1 MKKIVFGGVFIQI
14 CILIALVSS
23 ASMTKEPISE
33 GNLSDLSGKWAGWRA
48 VSGGNYRT
56 EMEIYND
63 TLPLKG
69 KFIFYDLQK
78 RKKYGGTF
86 VLKFKQGM
94 IKDNKFY
101 LKQGQDY
108 FELSLHKG
116 DGKMKLE
123 GNFFSMGYNGT
134 ITLYKK

>member
-1 MKKIVFGGVFIQI
+1 MKKIVFWGVFIHVF
-14 CILIALVSS
+14 ILIALVSC
-23 ASMTKEPISE
+23 ASMKREPISE
-33 GNLSDLSGKWAGWRA
+33 GNLSDLRGKWEGWRSI
-48 VSGGNYRT
+48 SGRDLRT

-69 KFIFYDLQK
+69 KFIFHDVK
-78 RKKYGGTF
+78 RKDKIGGTF
-86 VLKFKQGM
+86 TSEFKQGM

-116 DGKMKLE
+116 DGKLKLK
-123 GNFFSMGYNGT
+123 GNFSSSVHNGT
-134 ITLYKK
+134 LTLSKK

>member
-1 MKKIVFGGVFIQI
+1 MKKIVWGVFIQFFT
-14 CILIALVSS
+14 LIALASC
-23 ASMTKEPISE
+23 ASMPREPISE
-33 GNLSDLSGKWAGWRA
+33 GNLSYLTGKWEGRRY
-48 VSGGNYRT
+48 VRQGTFRT

-69 KFIFYDLQK
+69 KLIFHEVK
-78 RKKYGGTF
+78 RKTGGTYTWEF
-86 VLKFKQGM
+86 MQGM
-94 IKDNKFY
+94 IKDSNLYIKR
-101 LKQGQDY
+101 GQNY

-123 GNFFSMGYNGT
+123 GDLFVEGYEGT